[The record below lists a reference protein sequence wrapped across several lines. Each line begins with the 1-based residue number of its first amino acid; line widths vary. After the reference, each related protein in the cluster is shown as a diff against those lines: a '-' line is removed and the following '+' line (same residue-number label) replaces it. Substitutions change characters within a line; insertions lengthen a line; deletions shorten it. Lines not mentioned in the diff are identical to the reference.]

1 MQDAHT
7 NYEAQKNAAMII
19 EGLINKYGLYLILV
33 EGGSR
38 DVSLNQYREQMSL
51 EERKKMA
58 EDSLKNGTIA
68 GEEYLNIASDY
79 PMKLQG
85 IEDRPLYDENMTAFL
100 EVDKLKEAAVLFTN
114 FLTSA
119 VTGLK
124 ARVYNKALKEL
135 DEKRSGF
142 KEEKVPLAE
151 YVVYLGETAKSKKMN
166 TGAYPNYSHLLA
178 SMEMEKGI
186 DFTAVE
192 NERASAI
199 DLLSKKLSQDELNEL
214 LNKSVDFKGGRIT
227 QGQYHNY
234 LKEDMAKAKVDIKA
248 YPNLEK
254 YEQYVSRYEKIDSTA
269 LFREIKELQ
278 FALEQTLASSGEQK
292 RLLAI
297 ANNLELL
304 KEFIN
309 LELTP
314 DDFEYFKKNEGDFD
328 TSVWVRFL
336 NDQLAKYKL
345 TQRIPENTAAIEKI
359 TPHLKDFYTI
369 ARRRDDIFLN
379 NTRKYMD
386 EEGVNLSVLIA
397 GGFHTPNL
405 LKLFRENNISYV
417 VVAPKVL
424 KPTDDKLYRKILT
437 EGWAPAEGA
446 APAEAGK

>member
-1 MQDAHT
+1 
-7 NYEAQKNAAMII
+7 
-19 EGLINKYGLYLILV
+19 
-33 EGGSR
+33 
-38 DVSLNQYREQMSL
+38 
-51 EERKKMA
+51 
-58 EDSLKNGTIA
+58 
-68 GEEYLNIASDY
+68 
-79 PMKLQG
+79 
-85 IEDRPLYDENMTAFL
+85 
-100 EVDKLKEAAVLFTN
+100 
-114 FLTSA
+114 
-119 VTGLK
+119 
-124 ARVYNKALKEL
+124 
-135 DEKRSGF
+135 
-142 KEEKVPLAE
+142 
-151 YVVYLGETAKSKKMN
+151 
-166 TGAYPNYSHLLA
+166 
-178 SMEMEKGI
+178 
-186 DFTAVE
+186 
-192 NERASAI
+192 
-199 DLLSKKLSQDELNEL
+199 
-214 LNKSVDFKGGRIT
+214 
-227 QGQYHNY
+227 
-234 LKEDMAKAKVDIKA
+234 MAKAKVDIKA